1 MIGREERW
9 RRHVPV
15 HPSYRCRACGLDWPC
30 RDARLALL
38 TGFRGNRLSL
48 MVYLGSHLARALQD
62 LPDVH
67 PALLASRFLHWVP
80 RRR

>member
-15 HPSYRCRACGLDWPC
+15 HPSYRCRYCGADWPC
-30 RDARLALL
+30 QDARLTLL
-38 TGFRGNRLSL
+38 TGFRGDRVGL

-62 LPDVH
+62 LPEVH
-67 PALLASRFLHWVP
+67 PALLAGRFLHWVP